1 MPTHLAADLRLTFR
15 NLRKQPLFTCVA
27 VLALGLGI
35 GANAAIF
42 SAVNLLLLGSMP
54 YTQPDQLVAVW
65 EDSSFIGFPK
75 NTPAPAN
82 FFDWRRMN
90 SVFSGMTAIRWDRAN
105 VTGGTEPELV
115 SGRRVMPNFLDILG
129 TRPLYGR
136 NLTEDEDRNNARV
149 VLLNYGFWMRHFG
162 GDTDLTHET
171 LQMDNRT
178 YQVVG
183 VMPPAFAYP
192 DKKVQFWRPIHFTPE
207 EQAKRDSHY
216 LEVVARRK
224 PGVTVKQARANMR
237 QVAAQL
243 EKEYPKTNAKL
254 GAVVISLRDDLV
266 GDTGTALRII
276 FMAAGFVLLIAC
288 LNVANLVLARALD
301 RRREFAVRAALG
313 ARRSRLVAQLLS
325 ESLLLSCLG
334 ALCGLILA
342 YAGVKALQTLIPAT
356 LVNGATLTVNAKV
369 FGFSLLLTVLSGV
382 LFGLTPAL
390 TASKTDLNDALK
402 LGGRTQAGG
411 GSPLLRDGLAVSQVV
426 CAVLLLIGA
435 GLMLQTLVRLEAV
448 DTGFRTDHLL
458 TMDTN
463 LPRIGFETDEKR
475 IAFLNAVQQRVRHLP
490 GVRNAGFVS
499 DLPFAT
505 IGDTVGFLIEGRPA
519 PPSADDQDALYRE
532 VTPGYLESLQS
543 RLIAGRWIDEQ
554 DRKDSTQVIVINETF
569 ARRFWANKSPLG
581 DRVRF
586 GPEKSRPY
594 TIVGVVHD
602 IRERGLQWAMKPALY
617 VPATQVR
624 ETDATNLAVRTTGDP
639 TLLARAVRDAVRSVD
654 RNVPV
659 VDVLTMDDYMELEV
673 RARRQQMLVLAVFAA
688 LAVFLAALGIYGVLA
703 YSVTQRRREIG
714 VRMAL
719 GADGKSVVGMVL
731 RHGFRVTL
739 LGISIGIVVAFAG
752 TRLMASLL
760 FGVRPQDPLTFGS
773 VAAVLAFVAL
783 LACLGPAVGAARV
796 DPVRVLHEE

>member
-1 MPTHLAADLRLTFR
+1 MVTHLAADLRLTFR
-15 NLRKQPLFTCVA
+15 NLRKHPLFTCVA

-54 YTQPDQLVAVW
+54 YAQPDKLVAVW
-65 EDSSFIGFPK
+65 EDSSFIGFPV

-90 SVFSGMTAIRWDRAN
+90 SVFSGMTAIRGDRAN
-105 VTGGTEPELV
+105 ITGGAEPELV

-136 NLTEDEDRNNARV
+136 NLTQDEDRNNARV
-149 VLLNYGFWMRHFG
+149 VLLSYGFWMRHFG
-162 GDTDLTHET
+162 GNTDLTHET
-171 LQMDNRT
+171 LQMDNRA
-178 YQVVG
+178 YQVMG

-192 DKKVQFWRPIHFTPE
+192 DKKVQYWRPIHFTPE
-207 EQAKRDSHY
+207 EQAKRGNHY
-216 LEVVARRK
+216 LHVIARLK

-276 FMAAGFVLLIAC
+276 FIAAGFVLLIAC

-356 LVNGATLTVNAKV
+356 LVNGSTLTVNAKV

-382 LFGLTPAL
+382 LFGLMPAL

-402 LGGRTQAGG
+402 LGGRTQAGS
-411 GSPLLRDGLAVSQVV
+411 GSPLLRDGLAVSQVA
-426 CAVLLLIGA
+426 CAALLLIGA
-435 GLMLQTLVRLEAV
+435 GLMLQTLVRLETV

-458 TMDTN
+458 TMETN
-463 LPRIGFETDEKR
+463 LPRVGFETDEKR

-490 GVRNAGFVS
+490 GVQNTGFVS

-519 PPSADDQDALYRE
+519 PPSGDDQDALYRE
-532 VTPGYLESLQS
+532 VTPGYLESLQA
-543 RLIAGRWIDEQ
+543 RLIAGRWIDKQ

-569 ARRFWANKSPLG
+569 AHRFWPNKSPLG

-586 GPEKSRPY
+586 DNKAY

-602 IRERGLQWAMKPALY
+602 IRERGLQWTMKPALY
-617 VPATQVR
+617 VPVTQVR
-624 ETDATNLAVRTTGDP
+624 DTYATNLAVRTTADP
-639 TLLARAVRDAVRSVD
+639 MLLARAVRDAVWSVD

-739 LGISIGIVVAFAG
+739 LGITTGIAVAFAG
-752 TRLMASLL
+752 TRWMASLL

-783 LACLGPAVGAARV
+783 FACLGPALGAARV